1 MRNLSR
7 LLVFF
12 EIFGCARQSSNKF
25 GSALACTKISL
36 FTKKLYWRALCKM
49 QKKLFYKKMQRK
61 EQKKREN
68 GHEKGELY
76 AILL

>member
-1 MRNLSR
+1 
-7 LLVFF
+7 
-12 EIFGCARQSSNKF
+12 
-25 GSALACTKISL
+25 
-36 FTKKLYWRALCKM
+36 M

-61 EQKKREN
+61 ELKKREN

>member
-1 MRNLSR
+1 
-7 LLVFF
+7 
-12 EIFGCARQSSNKF
+12 
-25 GSALACTKISL
+25 
-36 FTKKLYWRALCKM
+36 M
-49 QKKLFYKKMQRK
+49 QKKLFYTKMQRK

>member
-1 MRNLSR
+1 M
-7 LLVFF
+7 
-12 EIFGCARQSSNKF
+12 
-25 GSALACTKISL
+25 
-36 FTKKLYWRALCKM
+36 ALCKM

>member
-1 MRNLSR
+1 MSAALGNLSKHS
-7 LLVFF
+7 
-12 EIFGCARQSSNKF
+12 CAR
-25 GSALACTKISL
+25 LHDISVL
-36 FTKKLYWRALCKM
+36 FTCSLVYLYTKKLYWRALCKM